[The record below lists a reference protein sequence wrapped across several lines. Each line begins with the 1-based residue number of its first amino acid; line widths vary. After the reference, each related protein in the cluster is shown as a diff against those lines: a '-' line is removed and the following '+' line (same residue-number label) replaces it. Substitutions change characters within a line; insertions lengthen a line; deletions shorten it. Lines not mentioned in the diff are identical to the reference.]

1 MKSWYDPKILDE
13 YSYRERIEGA
23 LKWIL
28 LPRLKAYLDRPS
40 LDGKAIRQ
48 EMRSELREIID
59 KIDELQKK
67 MNEETDW

>member
-28 LPRLKAYLDRPS
+28 LPRLKAYLDRHS
-40 LDGKAIRQ
+40 LDGKTIRQ